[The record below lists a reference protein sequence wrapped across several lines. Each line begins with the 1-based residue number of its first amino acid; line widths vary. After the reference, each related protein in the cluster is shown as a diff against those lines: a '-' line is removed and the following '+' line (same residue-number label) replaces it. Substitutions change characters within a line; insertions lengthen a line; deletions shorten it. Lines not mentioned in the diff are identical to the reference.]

1 MFIAI
6 RPGEWYDLVVRVN
19 FIFTELA
26 RLIAGDS
33 APVTVPIPVV
43 AGRRRRKR

>member
-6 RPGEWYDLVVRVN
+6 LPGEWYAGLVRVN

-26 RLIAGDS
+26 RLIVGDP
-33 APVTVPIPVV
+33 APVAVPIPVV
-43 AGRRRRKR
+43 ARKRPRKR